1 MSDRFSPRDVFSFET
16 KHVTVVRAEFSA
28 RSLASP
34 TRPST
39 A

>member
-1 MSDRFSPRDVFSFET
+1 MSDRFSPRDVFET